1 MAAPNHASDEM
12 AFFSELMRR
21 GSLAATAR
29 ELGVTPPAV
38 SKRLSQLEQR
48 LGVTLLHRTTRRIS
62 PTAEGEAYLAGA
74 RRILVEIEEVERQLT
89 QSMAEPKGLLRVN
102 ATLGFGRNHVAPIVS
117 RFCKAH
123 PHVQLQL
130 QLTVDPPPLNEDAFD
145 VCVRFGE
152 PPDARVIAR
161 RIASN
166 RRLLCASPAYLKRRG
181 TPRVPR
187 DLVRHDC
194 ISIRHGDEAYG
205 VWRLR
210 SGKREEVV
218 KVGGAVMTNDGD
230 VAVQWALDGHGI
242 LMRAEWDLAQHLR
255 SGRLKPVLETYQTPP
270 ADIYAMYP
278 QRHQLSAR
286 VRAFVDFLSGEM
298 GESVRATP

>member
-1 MAAPNHASDEM
+1 
-12 AFFSELMRR
+12 MRR
-21 GSLAATAR
+21 VEASRATAR
-29 ELGVTPPAV
+29 ELGDAARGEQAT
-38 SKRLSQLEQR
+38 LSVEER

-74 RRILVEIEEVERQLT
+74 RRILIEIEEVERQLT

-117 RFCKAH
+117 RFCKTH

-181 TPRVPR
+181 TPRSPR

-194 ISIRHGDEAYG
+194 ISIRHGGEAYG

-230 VAVQWALDGHGI
+230 VAVQWALAGHGI

-270 ADIYAMYP
+270 ADIYAVYP

-298 GESVRATP
+298 GESVR